1 MMGPGL
7 GALRPVPWGL
17 LGVRPGSLR
26 GAAATGS
33 ARGGFAGGVKGAGPV
48 LGATGR
54 GGGRRGSQ
62 FKQPLRWRVSVG
74 TAFWGGLLRREGEAP
89 AICVL

>member
-1 MMGPGL
+1 MGLAAAASGRCGVKGLGVREVAEPGL

-26 GAAATGS
+26 GAAAAGS
-33 ARGGFAGGVKGAGPV
+33 ARGGFAGGVRGAGLV

-54 GGGRRGSQ
+54 GGGRRAS
-62 FKQPLRWRVSVG
+62 
-74 TAFWGGLLRREGEAP
+74 
-89 AICVL
+89 